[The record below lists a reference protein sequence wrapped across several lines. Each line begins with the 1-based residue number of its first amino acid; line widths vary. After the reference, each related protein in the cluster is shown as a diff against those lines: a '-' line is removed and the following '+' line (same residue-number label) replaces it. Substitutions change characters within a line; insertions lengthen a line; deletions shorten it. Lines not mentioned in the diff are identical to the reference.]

1 MSDDGIY
8 NNIDAYA
15 KNKFEALKEYCT
27 RYPDIKFGFVRSIGE
42 KLFISNTEW
51 VEDITDK
58 NVWKPI
64 KTYL

>member
-1 MSDDGIY
+1 MSDDGIS

-15 KNKFEALKEYCT
+15 KNKFEALKEYCI